1 MSGSPISPSRVA
13 AFFDREAVAWDA
25 AHGPQSGRAGAF
37 AARAR
42 YLRALCAEK
51 GVPRVLDLGCGTGHQ
66 LIDLTDHIEGGVGL
80 DLSPE
85 MISRAREN
93 AAAVGADT
101 KVTFQVGDSA
111 AAPIDL
117 GRFGLAI
124 FVGSLEHAP
133 DQAAQL
139 AAAAK
144 LLEQDGRLV
153 VIMPHPHNP
162 SVLWARCFGPSFDV
176 PLRHRSPR
184 ALAAVARA
192 AGLRLESVQALPY
205 GGSVVIPAG
214 IARRWPLMA
223 GAYAARFALA

>member
-1 MSGSPISPSRVA
+1 M
-13 AFFDREAVAWDA
+13 
-25 AHGPQSGRAGAF
+25 
-37 AARAR
+37 
-42 YLRALCAEK
+42 
-51 GVPRVLDLGCGTGHQ
+51 PRVLDLGCGTGHQ
-66 LIDLTDHIEGGVGL
+66 LIDLAGYIAGGVGL

-93 AAAVGADT
+93 AATVGADT

-111 AAPIDL
+111 AASIDL
-117 GRFGLAI
+117 GRFGLVT

-153 VIMPHPHNP
+153 VIMPHPYNP
-162 SVLWARCFGPSFDV
+162 GVLQSRCFGPSFDV

-184 ALAAVARA
+184 ALAALARA
-192 AGLRLESVQALPY
+192 AGLCLESVQALPY
-205 GGSVVIPAG
+205 GGGALIPAG
-214 IARRWPLMA
+214 IAYRWPLIA
-223 GAYAARFALA
+223 GAYAACFTLA